1 VFLYYFQSSTEP
13 GLTAGVVSGCIV
25 VSGLSSGVI
34 VSSSL
39 VAGVVDL
46 FSSSV
51 GVGGCLANLVLI
63 AFVMASKVNFPILP
77 SAPSLLGPDVPSLA
91 LYFVINKF
99 CNFFTVSS

>member
-1 VFLYYFQSSTEP
+1 VFLYYFQSSTDP
-13 GLTAGVVSGCIV
+13 GLTAGVVSGVIV

-39 VAGVVDL
+39 VFGVIDL
-46 FSSSV
+46 FSPSV

-63 AFVMASKVNFPILP
+63 ASPIASKVNFPILP
-77 SAPSLLGPDVPSLA
+77 SAPSLLGPDEPSLA

-99 CNFFTVSS
+99 YNFLTVSS